1 MEAISYEFRIGLPWE
16 LLHADDFVVIAD
28 SDQELFR
35 ELNRWKDGLEKKGL
49 VVNISKTKVMVGKK
63 GKARYLI

>member
-28 SDQELFR
+28 SDQELLR